1 MFAFQRP
8 ILTFERPQSPGAREK
23 AGNYPAPVNHRSF
36 NYFSPDAFA
45 VNTVYPTDSIVK
57 GNDEDAGYRGQ
68 VTSLRTVGHAAGR
81 APSPPVAGA
90 TKNSEEDAT
99 NKIVNAQ
106 ARFKKE
112 KKKRRTRRRVPV
124 VESDIYA
131 MSSDED

>member
-1 MFAFQRP
+1 MIAFQAPKRP
-8 ILTFERPQSPGAREK
+8 PSPGARK
-23 AGNYPAPVNHRSF
+23 LPPPPNHMSF

-45 VNTVYPTDSIVK
+45 VNTVYPTDSIIK

-68 VTSLRTVGHAAGR
+68 VTSLRTVGSFATR
-81 APSPPVAGA
+81 PVPPPV
-90 TKNSEEDAT
+90 
-99 NKIVNAQ
+99 VNNNDDTR

>member
-23 AGNYPAPVNHRSF
+23 TTDYPKPVHHMSF

-57 GNDEDAGYRGQ
+57 GNDENAGYRGQ

-81 APSPPVAGA
+81 APPPPAG
-90 TKNSEEDAT
+90 T
-99 NKIVNAQ
+99 
-106 ARFKKE
+106 
-112 KKKRRTRRRVPV
+112 V
-124 VESDIYA
+124 VRNPDENPEWFGKFCYIYFQPLTLYFRA
-131 MSSDED
+131 NPP

>member
-8 ILTFERPQSPGAREK
+8 ILTFERPPSPGARKE
-23 AGNYPAPVNHRSF
+23 PPPPNHRSF

-45 VNTVYPTDSIVK
+45 VNTVYPTDSIIK
-57 GNDEDAGYRGQ
+57 GNDENAVYHGQ
-68 VTSLRTVGHAAGR
+68 VTSLRTVGHVAGR
-81 APSPPVAGA
+81 APPPPAG
-90 TKNSEEDAT
+90 TVVRNLNKNLEDAS
-99 NKIVNAQ
+99 